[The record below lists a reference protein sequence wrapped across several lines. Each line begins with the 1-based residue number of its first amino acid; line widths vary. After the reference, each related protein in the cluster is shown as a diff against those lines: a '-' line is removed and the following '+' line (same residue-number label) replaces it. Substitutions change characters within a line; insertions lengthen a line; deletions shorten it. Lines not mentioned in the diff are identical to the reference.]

1 MPSKTFFIIPDD
13 HINTQARFINVS
25 LASGYGVATKCLK
38 ITLTFNNRSKW
49 ILISEV
55 LFDSMPIINNT
66 PLLTTTTNT
75 NHLPPLIGNKNI
87 VFLFYIFYEY
97 IIYL

>member
-1 MPSKTFFIIPDD
+1 MTSKTFFIIPDD

-66 PLLTTTTNT
+66 PLLTTTNT